1 MTSTSPTLQGQEGYL
16 SLILPLPAA
25 LSRRIRAWRQAQGAE
40 GQLAQASHITLLILE
55 EQAAPADPL
64 ALLADRLAG
73 RGPLKISLGAPLS
86 FEPTTPVTYLPVEE
100 GRAELEALHG
110 VCQELLGPSAS
121 PFPYVPHVTL
131 AHDLGREALDES
143 LTFFADLPADEV
155 SFSVSD
161 LLVYR
166 LRAGTWQP
174 LGRVGLA

>member
-40 GQLAQASHITLLILE
+40 GQLAQA
-55 EQAAPADPL
+55 DPL
-64 ALLADRLAG
+64 ALLADRLAV